1 MGRMPQKSKTGIAN
15 IVDEFFKSTVMFYAS
30 ELLRWK
36 LYIDVRIVSTPNVK
50 LNAIALELSINFDR
64 RCCFFEVVFMGFYI
78 IIKESVYIFACT
90 SDIVLLDVNMWIF
103 IIERDLEDTY
113 NLVLMFIKCL
123 YDIGDFATS

>member
-15 IVDEFFKSTVMFYAS
+15 IVDELFKSTVMFYAF

-64 RCCFFEVVFMGFYI
+64 RCCFFELVLMGFYI
-78 IIKESVYIFACT
+78 MIKESVYIFACT
-90 SDIVLLDVNMWIF
+90 SDIVLLDVNIWIF
-103 IIERDLEDTY
+103 IIERDLEDAY